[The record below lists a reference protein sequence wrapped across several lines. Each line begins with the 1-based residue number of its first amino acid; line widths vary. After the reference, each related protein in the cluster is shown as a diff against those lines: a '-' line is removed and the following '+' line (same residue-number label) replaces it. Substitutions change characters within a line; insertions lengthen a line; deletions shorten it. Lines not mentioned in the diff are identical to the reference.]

1 MKHNVNKLSLKL
13 DREKVV
19 SLDLF
24 LLLNDRVRLKNGRS
38 LYLNENGSIDIVSQ
52 DQNFIKRIFVD
63 TLTFDRDLNLI
74 VNDEKVATF
83 DELIDHKILD
93 LTDLHLKLTIKIKDS
108 EGHEWTDVIG
118 FASSVENAFYLLDDS
133 DLPISNNDVI
143 DEVILET
150 KTVEDVMDWLKEM
163 ADLNEM
169 FRVDLVGDGSDA

>member
-1 MKHNVNKLSLKL
+1 MKHNVKKLSLKV
-13 DREKVV
+13 DRDKVV

-24 LLLNDRVRLKNGRS
+24 LLLNDRVHLKNGRS
-38 LYLNENGSIDIVSQ
+38 LYLNETGSIDIVSQ

-74 VNDEKVATF
+74 VNDEKVATL
-83 DELIDHKILD
+83 DELIDRKILD

-108 EGHEWTDVIG
+108 EGHEWTEDIG
-118 FASSVENAFYLLDDS
+118 FASSIENAFYLLDDS
-133 DLPISNNDVI
+133 DLPISSSDSI
-143 DEVILET
+143 DEVILEM

>member
-1 MKHNVNKLSLKL
+1 MKHNVKKLSLNL
-13 DREKVV
+13 DRDKVV

-24 LLLNDRVRLKNGRS
+24 LLLNDRVHLKNGRS
-38 LYLNENGSIDIVSQ
+38 LYLNETGSIDIVSQ

-74 VNDEKVATF
+74 INDEKVATL
-83 DELIDHKILD
+83 DELIDRKILD

-108 EGHEWTDVIG
+108 EGHEWAEDVG

-133 DLPISNNDVI
+133 DLPISNNDTI

-163 ADLNEM
+163 ADLNKM

>member
-1 MKHNVNKLSLKL
+1 MKHNAKQILLKV

-19 SLDLF
+19 LLDLF
-24 LLLNDRVRLKNGRS
+24 LLLNDRVHLKHDRM
-38 LYLNENGSIDIVSQ
+38 LYLNETGSIDIISQ

-63 TLTFDRDLNLI
+63 TLTFDKDLNLI
-74 VNDEKVATF
+74 VNDEKVATL
-83 DELIDHKILD
+83 DELIDRKILD

-108 EGHEWTDVIG
+108 EGHEWTDEIG

-133 DLPISNNDVI
+133 DLPISSSESI

-150 KTVEDVMDWLKEM
+150 KTVEDVMSWLKEM

>member
-13 DREKVV
+13 DRDQVV

-24 LLLNDRVRLKNGRS
+24 LLLNDRVHLKQNRS
-38 LYLNENGSIDIVSQ
+38 LYLNETGSIDIVSQ
-52 DQNFIKRIFVD
+52 DQNFIKRIFAD

-74 VNDEKVATF
+74 VNDEKVATL
-83 DELIDHKILD
+83 DELIDRKILD

-108 EGHEWTDVIG
+108 EGHEWTEDIG
-118 FASSVENAFYLLDDS
+118 FASSIENAFYLLDDS
-133 DLPISNNDVI
+133 DLPISNNDSI

>member
-24 LLLNDRVRLKNGRS
+24 LLLNDRVHLKNGRS
-38 LYLNENGSIDIVSQ
+38 LYLNETGSIDIVSQ

-74 VNDEKVATF
+74 VNDEKAATL
-83 DELIDHKILD
+83 DELIDRKILD

-108 EGHEWTDVIG
+108 DGHEWIEDIG
-118 FASSVENAFYLLDDS
+118 FASSIENAFYLLDDS

-143 DEVILET
+143 DEVILEI

>member
-1 MKHNVNKLSLKL
+1 MKHNVKKLSLKL
-13 DREKVV
+13 DRDKVV

-24 LLLNDRVRLKNGRS
+24 LLLNDRVNLKNGRS
-38 LYLNENGSIDIVSQ
+38 LYLNETGSVDIVSQ

-74 VNDEKVATF
+74 VNDEKVATL
-83 DELIDHKILD
+83 DELIDRKILD

-108 EGHEWTDVIG
+108 EGHEWTDEIG
-118 FASSVENAFYLLDDS
+118 FASSVENAFRLLDDF

-163 ADLNEM
+163 ADLNAM

>member
-1 MKHNVNKLSLKL
+1 MKHNVKKLSLKV
-13 DREKVV
+13 DRDKVV

-24 LLLNDRVRLKNGRS
+24 LLLNDRVHLKNGRS
-38 LYLNENGSIDIVSQ
+38 LYLNETGSIDIVSQ

-74 VNDEKVATF
+74 VNDEKVATL
-83 DELIDHKILD
+83 DELIDRKILD

-108 EGHEWTDVIG
+108 EGREWTEDIG

-133 DLPISNNDVI
+133 DLPISNNDTI
-143 DEVILET
+143 DEVILEM

>member
-24 LLLNDRVRLKNGRS
+24 LLLNDRVHLKNGRS
-38 LYLNENGSIDIVSQ
+38 LYLNETGSIDVVSQ
-52 DQNFIKRIFVD
+52 DQNFIKHIFVD

-74 VNDEKVATF
+74 VNDEKVATL
-83 DELIDHKILD
+83 DELIDRKILD

-108 EGHEWTDVIG
+108 EGHEWTDEIG

-133 DLPISNNDVI
+133 DLPIPSGESI

-150 KTVEDVMDWLKEM
+150 KTVEDAMDWLKEM

>member
-24 LLLNDRVRLKNGRS
+24 LLLNDRVHLKNGRS

-63 TLTFDRDLNLI
+63 TLTFDKDLNLI
-74 VNDEKVATF
+74 VNDEKVAIL
-83 DELIDHKILD
+83 DELIDRKILD

-108 EGHEWTDVIG
+108 EGHEWTDEIG

-150 KTVEDVMDWLKEM
+150 KTVEDVMGWLKEM

-169 FRVDLVGDGSDA
+169 FRVDLVGDSSDA

>member
-1 MKHNVNKLSLKL
+1 MKHNAKQILLKV

-19 SLDLF
+19 LLDLF
-24 LLLNDRVRLKNGRS
+24 LLLNDRVHLKHDRM
-38 LYLNENGSIDIVSQ
+38 LYLNETGSIDIVSQ

-63 TLTFDRDLNLI
+63 TLTFDKDLNLI
-74 VNDEKVATF
+74 VNDEKVATL
-83 DELIDHKILD
+83 DELIERKIVD
-93 LTDLHLKLTIKIKDS
+93 LSKTHLKLTIKIKDS
-108 EGHEWTDVIG
+108 EGHEWTDEIG

>member
-24 LLLNDRVRLKNGRS
+24 LLLNDRVHLKHDRM
-38 LYLNENGSIDIVSQ
+38 LYLNETGSIDIVSQ

-63 TLTFDRDLNLI
+63 TLTFDKDLNLI

-83 DELIDHKILD
+83 DELIDRKILD

-108 EGHEWTDVIG
+108 EGHEWTDEIG

-133 DLPISNNDVI
+133 DLPIMTNETI
-143 DEVILET
+143 DEIILES
-150 KTVEDVMDWLKEM
+150 KTTEDVMNWLKEM
-163 ADLNEM
+163 SDLNEM
-169 FRVDLVGDGSDA
+169 FRVDLAGDESDA

>member
-1 MKHNVNKLSLKL
+1 MKYNVNKLSLKL

-24 LLLNDRVRLKNGRS
+24 LLLNDRVHLKNGRS

-52 DQNFIKRIFVD
+52 DQNFIKRIFAD
-63 TLTFDRDLNLI
+63 TLTFDKDLNLI
-74 VNDEKVATF
+74 VNDEKVAIL
-83 DELIDHKILD
+83 DELIDRKILD

-108 EGHEWTDVIG
+108 EGHEWTEDIG
-118 FASSVENAFYLLDDS
+118 FASSIENAFYLLDDS
-133 DLPISNNDVI
+133 DLPISNSDVI

>member
-24 LLLNDRVRLKNGRS
+24 LLLNDRVHLKNGRS
-38 LYLNENGSIDIVSQ
+38 LYLNETGSIDVVSQ

-83 DELIDHKILD
+83 DELIDRKILD
-93 LTDLHLKLTIKIKDS
+93 LSDAHLKLTIKIKDS
-108 EGHEWTDVIG
+108 EGHEWTDEIG

>member
-13 DREKVV
+13 DQDKVV

-24 LLLNDRVRLKNGRS
+24 LLLNDRVHLKNGRS
-38 LYLNENGSIDIVSQ
+38 LYLNETGSIDIVSQ

-74 VNDEKVATF
+74 VDDEKVATL

-108 EGHEWTDVIG
+108 EGHEWTEDIG
-118 FASSVENAFYLLDDS
+118 FASSIENAFYLLDDS

-169 FRVDLVGDGSDA
+169 FRVDLVGDDPDA

>member
-1 MKHNVNKLSLKL
+1 MKHNAKQILLKV

-24 LLLNDRVRLKNGRS
+24 LLLNDRVHLKHDRM
-38 LYLNENGSIDIVSQ
+38 LYLNETGSIDIVSQ

-74 VNDEKVATF
+74 VNDEKVATL
-83 DELIDHKILD
+83 DELIERKIVD
-93 LTDLHLKLTIKIKDS
+93 LSDTHLKLTIKIKDS
-108 EGHEWTDVIG
+108 EGHEWTDDLG
-118 FASSVENAFYLLDDS
+118 YASSVENAFCLLNDS
-133 DLPISNNDVI
+133 DIPIMTNEKI
-143 DEVILET
+143 DAIVLET
-150 KTVEDVMDWLKEM
+150 KTTEDVMDWLKEM

>member
-1 MKHNVNKLSLKL
+1 MKHNANQILLKV

-24 LLLNDRVRLKNGRS
+24 LLLNDRVHLKHDRM
-38 LYLNENGSIDIVSQ
+38 LYLNETGSIDIVSQ

-63 TLTFDRDLNLI
+63 TLTFDKDLNLI
-74 VNDEKVATF
+74 VNEEKVATL
-83 DELIDHKILD
+83 DELIDRKILD

-108 EGHEWTDVIG
+108 EGHEWTDEIG

-133 DLPISNNDVI
+133 DLPIMTNETI
-143 DEVILET
+143 DAIVLET
-150 KTVEDVMDWLKEM
+150 KTTEDVMDWLKEM

-169 FRVDLVGDGSDA
+169 FRVDLAGDGSDA

>member
-24 LLLNDRVRLKNGRS
+24 LLFNDRVHLKNGRS
-38 LYLNENGSIDIVSQ
+38 LYLNETGSIDVVSQ

-63 TLTFDRDLNLI
+63 TLTFDKDLNLI
-74 VNDEKVATF
+74 VNDEKVATL
-83 DELIDHKILD
+83 DELIERKIVD
-93 LTDLHLKLTIKIKDS
+93 LSDTHLKLTIKIKDS
-108 EGHEWTDVIG
+108 EGHEWTDDLG
-118 FASSVENAFYLLDDS
+118 FASSVENAFRLLDDS
-133 DLPISNNDVI
+133 DLQIMTNEKI
-143 DEVILET
+143 DAIVLET
-150 KTVEDVMDWLKEM
+150 KTTEDVMDWLKEM

>member
-24 LLLNDRVRLKNGRS
+24 LLLNDRVHLKNGRS
-38 LYLNENGSIDIVSQ
+38 LYLNETGSIDIISQ

-63 TLTFDRDLNLI
+63 ALKFDRDLNLI
-74 VNDEKVATF
+74 INDEKVATL
-83 DELIDHKILD
+83 DELIDRKILD

-108 EGHEWTDVIG
+108 ECHEWTEDIG
-118 FASSVENAFYLLDDS
+118 FASSIENAFYLLDDS

-169 FRVDLVGDGSDA
+169 FRVDLVGDSSDA

>member
-1 MKHNVNKLSLKL
+1 MKHNVKKLSLKL

-24 LLLNDRVRLKNGRS
+24 LLLNDRVNLKNGRS
-38 LYLNENGSIDIVSQ
+38 LYLNETGSIDIVSQ
-52 DQNFIKRIFVD
+52 DQNFIKHIFVD

-74 VNDEKVATF
+74 VNDEKVATL
-83 DELIDHKILD
+83 DELIKRKIVD
-93 LTDLHLKLTIKIKDS
+93 LSNTHLKLTIKIKDS

-150 KTVEDVMDWLKEM
+150 KTVEDVMDWLREM

>member
-24 LLLNDRVRLKNGRS
+24 LLLNDRVHLKNGRS
-38 LYLNENGSIDIVSQ
+38 LYLNETGSIDIVNQ

-63 TLTFDRDLNLI
+63 TLTFDKDLNLI
-74 VNDEKVATF
+74 VNDEKVATL
-83 DELIDHKILD
+83 DELIDRKILD

-108 EGHEWTDVIG
+108 EGHEWTDEIG
-118 FASSVENAFYLLDDS
+118 FASSIENAFYLLDDS

-169 FRVDLVGDGSDA
+169 FRVDMAGDGSDA

>member
-13 DREKVV
+13 DRDQVI

-24 LLLNDRVRLKNGRS
+24 LLLNDRVHLKSGRS
-38 LYLNENGSIDIVSQ
+38 LYLNETGSIDIVNQ
-52 DQNFIKRIFVD
+52 DQNFIKRIFAD

-74 VNDEKVATF
+74 VNDEKVATL
-83 DELIDHKILD
+83 DELIDRKILD

-108 EGHEWTDVIG
+108 ECHEWTEDIG
-118 FASSVENAFYLLDDS
+118 FASSIENAFYLLDDS
-133 DLPISNNDVI
+133 DLPISNNDSI

>member
-24 LLLNDRVRLKNGRS
+24 LLLNDRVNLKNGRS

-74 VNDEKVATF
+74 VNDEKVATL
-83 DELIDHKILD
+83 DELIDRKILD

-108 EGHEWTDVIG
+108 EGHEWTEDIG
-118 FASSVENAFYLLDDS
+118 FASSIENAFYLLDDS

>member
-13 DREKVV
+13 DLEKVV

-24 LLLNDRVRLKNGRS
+24 LLLNDRVHLKHDRM
-38 LYLNENGSIDIVSQ
+38 LYLNETGSIDIVSQ

-74 VNDEKVATF
+74 VNDEKIATL
-83 DELIDHKILD
+83 DELIERKIVD
-93 LTDLHLKLTIKIKDS
+93 LSDAHLKLTIKIKDS
-108 EGHEWTDVIG
+108 ECHEWTEDIG
-118 FASSVENAFYLLDDS
+118 FASSIENAFYLLDDS

-150 KTVEDVMDWLKEM
+150 KTVEDVIDWLKEM

>member
-1 MKHNVNKLSLKL
+1 MKHNVKKLSLKL
-13 DREKVV
+13 DLDRVI

-24 LLLNDRVRLKNGRS
+24 LLLNDRVHLKHDRS
-38 LYLNENGSIDIVSQ
+38 LYLNETGSIDIVSQ

-63 TLTFDRDLNLI
+63 TLTFDRDLDLI
-74 VNDEKVATF
+74 VNDEKVATL
-83 DELIDHKILD
+83 DELIDRKILD

-108 EGHEWTDVIG
+108 ECHEWTEDIG
-118 FASSVENAFYLLDDS
+118 FASSIENAFYLLDDS
-133 DLPISNNDVI
+133 DLPISSSDSI

-169 FRVDLVGDGSDA
+169 FRVDLVGDVSDA

>member
-1 MKHNVNKLSLKL
+1 MKHNVNKLLLKL
-13 DREKVV
+13 DRDKVI

-24 LLLNDRVRLKNGRS
+24 LLLNDRVHLKNGRS

-63 TLTFDRDLNLI
+63 TLTFDRDLDLI
-74 VNDEKVATF
+74 VNDEKVATL
-83 DELIDHKILD
+83 DELLDRKILD

-108 EGHEWTDVIG
+108 EDHEWTDVIG

-133 DLPISNNDVI
+133 DLPISSNDSI
-143 DEVILET
+143 NEVILET